1 MQRIHLVLVVEMAQI
16 TPPVGLHLFVLQ
28 GLTGHQITYLARAA
42 LPMFLLMLGA
52 VLMLY
57 FFPDLVL
64 WLPSK
69 M

>member
-1 MQRIHLVLVVEMAQI
+1 
-16 TPPVGLHLFVLQ
+16 
-28 GLTGHQITYLARAA
+28 
-42 LPMFLLMLGA
+42 MFLLMLGA
-52 VLMLY
+52 VLILY

>member
-1 MQRIHLVLVVEMAQI
+1 
-16 TPPVGLHLFVLQ
+16 VGLNLFVLQ